1 MNQIPAGSRPAARI
15 LVVSAA
21 GRLLLMEARRESI
34 AHRWWVTPGGGL
46 EDGEDFEAA
55 ASRELLEETG
65 IVAPIGPWV
74 WTRRHQYTRSGRDL
88 DLYERFFVTS
98 VAAEDIL
105 RPSKLDSYIVGHR
118 WWSLEEIAT
127 SSERFA
133 PRRLAALLVP
143 ILGGQ
148 YPPRPLDCGV

>member
-1 MNQIPAGSRPAARI
+1 MGSRPAARV

-34 AHRWWVTPGGGL
+34 AHRWWVAPGGGL

-55 ASRELLEETG
+55 AARELLEETG

-74 WTRRHQYTRSGRDL
+74 WTRRHQYSRAGRDL

-98 VAAEDIL
+98 VAAEDV
-105 RPSKLDSYIVGHR
+105 RPSKPDSYIVGHR
-118 WWSLEEIAT
+118 WWSVEEIAA
-127 SSERFA
+127 SSEHFA

-143 ILGGQ
+143 ILEGQ
-148 YPPRPLDCGV
+148 YPPLPLDCGV